1 MMLGPQA
8 MEKLRQ
14 EVPGRLFP
22 EEELLVVCPV
32 ALAGTV
38 QLVRQNRERLSSH
51 FARGFLW
58 RAEHLAEEYGILPS
72 EGERSARNLAA
83 VAASFEATLFMPM
96 GEGGFLACLW
106 KAAEASQV
114 GLEADL
120 RAVPI
125 RQETIEICE
134 ILSEHP
140 YRLPAAGS
148 YLIGLAEG
156 ERMAVK
162 LRRNGI
168 QASVIGYVQ
177 KGRRRLLYSGG
188 SARYLDRPS
197 LAEYREA
204 PEKNNENTYSTA

>member
-1 MMLGPQA
+1 MMLGPEA

-14 EVPGRLFP
+14 EVPGRLYP

-38 QLVRQNRERLSSH
+38 QLVQKNRERLSPH
-51 FARGFLW
+51 FAKGFLW
-58 RAEHLAEEYGILPS
+58 RAERLAEEYGLAS
-72 EGERSARNLAA
+72 AGEGHDARTLEHLAA
-83 VAASFEATLFMPM
+83 SYGATLFMPM

-134 ILSEHP
+134 NLSQHP
-140 YRLPAAGS
+140 YRLHAGGS
-148 YLIGLAEG
+148 DLVGLTEG
-156 ERMAVK
+156 ERMAAR
-162 LRRNGI
+162 LRRDGV
-168 QASVIGYVQ
+168 QASVIGCVQ
-177 KGRRRLLYSGG
+177 KGRRRLLYSGS

-197 LAEYREA
+197 MSEYWEV
-204 PEKNNENTYSTA
+204 PEE